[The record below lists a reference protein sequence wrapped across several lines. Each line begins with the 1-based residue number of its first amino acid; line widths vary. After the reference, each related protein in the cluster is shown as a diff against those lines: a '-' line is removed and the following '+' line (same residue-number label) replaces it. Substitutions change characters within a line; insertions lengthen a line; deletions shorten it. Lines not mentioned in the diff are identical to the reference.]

1 MFEVVPKR
9 SAVLTPR
16 EARTW
21 VGATRRRIAL
31 KFRRGAPREA
41 QRNHTATRRRISL
54 KFRRG
59 APREALRNR
68 TAPKI
73 LKTGQVGAR
82 GNASDV
88 LIHVLIHSF
97 NRILIKGVDEHQ
109 NMCFRLDLPSK
120 NVGLRVGLARFSLHY
135 VVQHIVFA

>member
-1 MFEVVPKR
+1 M
-9 SAVLTPR
+9 S
-16 EARTW
+16 
-21 VGATRRRIAL
+21 L

-82 GNASDV
+82 GNASDG
-88 LIHVLIHSF
+88 LIHSF

-120 NVGLRVGLARFSLHY
+120 NVGLRIGLARFSLHY
-135 VVQHIVFA
+135 FVQHIVFA